1 MTHRP
6 EPTHVRPMREQ
17 DLRQSAAIHHGELD
31 DSFFARLGP
40 RFLQAYHRTYVTS
53 PHAVALVV
61 VTGGRVQ
68 GFLVGVLAP
77 TAHGAYVLRTWG
89 VRLAVVGGMA
99 LLVRPRELVLFL
111 RTRLG
116 RYARGLWRRRRGAA
130 GTSAPAQGG
139 TSAPAQAGISPPAQ
153 PETSAVLSHLAVCR
167 SAQGSGAGAALVAR
181 FAQEVRAA
189 SVSSIV
195 LLTAVDGPGAGFY
208 RRLGYTE
215 QGNVVGGD
223 GQTWL
228 RFRQQLDT
236 DGRSGGA

>member
-1 MTHRP
+1 
-6 EPTHVRPMREQ
+6 MREQ

-116 RYARGLWRRRRGAA
+116 RYARGLWRRRRTAA

-139 TSAPAQAGISPPAQ
+139 TSAPAQAG
-153 PETSAVLSHLAVCR
+153 TSAVLSHLAVVR
-167 SAQGSGAGAALVAR
+167 SAQGSGTGAALVAR
-181 FAQEVRAA
+181 FTQEVRAA

-215 QGNVVGGD
+215 TGNVVGGD